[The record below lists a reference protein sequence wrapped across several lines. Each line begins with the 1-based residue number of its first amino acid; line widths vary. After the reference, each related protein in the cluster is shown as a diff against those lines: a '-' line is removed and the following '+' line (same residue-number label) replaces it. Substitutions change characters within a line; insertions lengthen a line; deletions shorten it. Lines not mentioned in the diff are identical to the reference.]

1 MMFKKF
7 LVAESEDLNFPVHV
21 QKTYND
27 CLAQLDTYLQ
37 DDRTKVA
44 NLLDEGKAT
53 LAYTSLETCI
63 KEFNVLSGMEKPK
76 VAALDSFGGILKK
89 WG

>member
-7 LVAESEDLNFPVHV
+7 LVSESEDLNFPVHV
-21 QKTYND
+21 EKTYND

-44 NLLDEGKAT
+44 NLLDEGRVA
-53 LAYTSLETCI
+53 LADTRLENCI
-63 KEFNVLSGMEKPK
+63 KEFNVLSEMEKPK
-76 VAALDSFGGILKK
+76 VVALDSFAGILKK